1 VTRIVRYASGTGEVV
16 EIVEVTDPH
25 KAAEYKVSTNDE
37 LRPKPGC
44 RFKGKTAIRASG
56 RRNAFIHP
64 SAWKSNPP
72 KLARGFRGGHHVPC
86 AGQTRRTRSLME
98 RPMKSKEA
106 YPVSE
111 DTPPTNN
118 GIPEEQTP
126 ARQDV
131 DVLLDVPELEV
142 DRISL
147 TVRGL
152 RAHVS
157 ILAELASLVNLQVGV
172 DARLDEVNLEIEGV
186 RAKVLLK
193 VRLDEVRAI
202 LNHALNTL
210 AEHPEILRALTRALN
225 ELVDGLV
232 GSALGTLENVL
243 GSLEVGD
250 TVDELL
256 KGRLEDARDTLK
268 DLLDQAGAQAQ
279 EGVVGGS
286 GGAQAGSLPPSAG
299 EATPEDGR

>member
-1 VTRIVRYASGTGEVV
+1 M
-16 EIVEVTDPH
+16 P
-25 KAAEYKVSTNDE
+25 
-37 LRPKPGC
+37 LML
-44 RFKGKTAIRASG
+44 GKHCS
-56 RRNAFIHP
+56 
-64 SAWKSNPP
+64 
-72 KLARGFRGGHHVPC
+72 RG
-86 AGQTRRTRSLME
+86 
-98 RPMKSKEA
+98 PMNGKEA
-106 YPVSE
+106 HLVAE
-111 DTPPTNN
+111 DTPPTNDA
-118 GIPEEQTP
+118 IPEERTP

-157 ILAELASLVNLQVGV
+157 ILAELAGLVNLQVGV
-172 DARLDEVNLEIEGV
+172 DARLDEVELEIEGV

-232 GSALGTLENVL
+232 GAALGTLENVL
-243 GSLEVGD
+243 GDLEVGE

-268 DLLDQAGAQAQ
+268 ELLDQAGTQAQ
-279 EGVVGGS
+279 EGGAFGGS
-286 GGAQAGSLPPSAG
+286 GGGPQAGSLPSSVDEAPPP
-299 EATPEDGR
+299 EATPEEDR

>member
-1 VTRIVRYASGTGEVV
+1 MPLVQ
-16 EIVEVTDPH
+16 
-25 KAAEYKVSTNDE
+25 
-37 LRPKPGC
+37 
-44 RFKGKTAIRASG
+44 GK
-56 RRNAFIHP
+56 RR
-64 SAWKSNPP
+64 S
-72 KLARGFRGGHHVPC
+72 RG
-86 AGQTRRTRSLME
+86 
-98 RPMKSKEA
+98 PMNGKEA
-106 YPVSE
+106 YLVAE

-118 GIPEEQTP
+118 GIPEQAP

-157 ILAELASLVNLQVGV
+157 ILAELAGLVNLQVGV
-172 DARLDEVNLEIEGV
+172 DARLDEVQLEIEGV

-202 LNHALNTL
+202 LNHALDTL

-225 ELVDGLV
+225 ELVEGLV

-243 GSLEVGD
+243 GSWEVGD
-250 TVDELL
+250 TVDEALL
-256 KGRLEDARDTLK
+256 GRLGEVRTALEDVLERTE
-268 DLLDQAGAQAQ
+268 GAVEEATQTALG
-279 EGVVGGS
+279 EG
-286 GGAQAGSLPPSAG
+286 PAG
-299 EATPEDGR
+299 EAPASPQGPRPSP

>member
-1 VTRIVRYASGTGEVV
+1 
-16 EIVEVTDPH
+16 
-25 KAAEYKVSTNDE
+25 
-37 LRPKPGC
+37 
-44 RFKGKTAIRASG
+44 
-56 RRNAFIHP
+56 
-64 SAWKSNPP
+64 
-72 KLARGFRGGHHVPC
+72 
-86 AGQTRRTRSLME
+86 
-98 RPMKSKEA
+98 MKSKEA
-106 YPVSE
+106 NPVTE

-118 GIPEEQTP
+118 GIPQETP

-157 ILAELASLVNLQVGV
+157 ILAELAGLVNLQVGV
-172 DARLDEVNLEIEGV
+172 DARLDEVELEIEGV

-202 LNHALNTL
+202 LNHALDTL

-225 ELVDGLV
+225 ELVEGLV

-256 KGRLEDARDTLK
+256 KGRLEDARDILQEV
-268 DLLDQAGAQAQ
+268 LEQAGDQAQ
-279 EGVVGGS
+279 EVVGGS
-286 GGAQAGSLPPSAG
+286 GGGPRAGTLPSSAG
-299 EATPEDGR
+299 EPPSPPEATPPETTPEEDQ